1 MRFTFIVLCTIA
13 LLLSLT
19 TAVPIHNRRTQ
30 RGLVPDLSGLS
41 GLFSGTFTPV
51 CLFSPCNGPSFL
63 FPEIDW
69 DALHASIAQWTE
81 ENGHLLQANK

>member
-1 MRFTFIVLCTIA
+1 MRFTFIVLCSIA

-19 TAVPIHNRRTQ
+19 TALPIHDRRTQ

-41 GLFSGTFTPV
+41 GLFSGTFT
-51 CLFSPCNGPSFL
+51 

-81 ENGHLLQANK
+81 ENGHLLQGNK